1 MASTRKPFLRLP
13 LQICHS
19 YFSTHSQLPFS
30 LMWHATTT
38 CHAGT
43 HTPCRH
49 LHKKFWLCPCLQL
62 HSTTDMWDPHVRVIF
77 NLKHPPWSVPSIPW
91 SAASPSPVASAP
103 SPGLSLATGGCR
115 DRHVARAGTA
125 WCGRAPRP
133 ALGADE
139 HHARRVVQA
148 SAPIGTWCGRAPRP
162 ARGAGEHCRNS
173 RGRRPPR
180 RAAAASHARR
190 P

>member
-115 DRHVARAGTA
+115 DRHVARAGAAAGA
-125 WCGRAPRP
+125 WRGR
-133 ALGADE
+133 
-139 HHARRVVQA
+139 V
-148 SAPIGTWCGRAPRP
+148 PRP
-162 ARGAGEHCRNS
+162 ARGAGERLD
-173 RGRRPPR
+173 RRLVRTGAAAGTWCR
-180 RAAAASHARR
+180 RALPQLPGPAS